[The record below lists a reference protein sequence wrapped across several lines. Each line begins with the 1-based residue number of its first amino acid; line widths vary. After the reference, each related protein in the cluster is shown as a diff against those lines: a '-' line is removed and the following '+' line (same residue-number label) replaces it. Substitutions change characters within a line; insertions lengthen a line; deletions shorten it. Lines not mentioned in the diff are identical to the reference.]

1 MSRITGLTFS
11 LGNSTTNLASCTRKQ
26 NKPPQTTHMSNN
38 LTKPAQ
44 VRKFILEL
52 AKANRHHIFTIVR
65 QESLD
70 KVEAAARSAA
80 RSLVM
85 SAPSKGK
92 KI

>member
-1 MSRITGLTFS
+1 
-11 LGNSTTNLASCTRKQ
+11 
-26 NKPPQTTHMSNN
+26 MSNN

-80 RSLVM
+80 KALVM

-92 KI
+92 TL

>member
-1 MSRITGLTFS
+1 MTHYF
-11 LGNSTTNLASCTRKQ
+11 
-26 NKPPQTTHMSNN
+26 NKPVDTYPGIVKSLIIHIMSNN

-44 VRKFILEL
+44 VRKFILEI
-52 AKANRHHIFTIVR
+52 AKANRHHIFTQVR

-80 RSLVM
+80 RAIVM

-92 KI
+92 TL